1 MSKKQKIIYG
11 LAEFIL
17 DNKALVVDYLNRNGL
32 SAMPTNVPVDEVN
45 KVVALNMLNE
55 DFVYDFLLFQRD
67 IEEGKYSN
75 IIVAIASAVSIIGS
89 FVSNTIN
96 AAKTRI
102 FNEGIARRQEQYNKE
117 WGDWQKEQAEL
128 RAAKEIAIELG
139 RAQTDIILARDM
151 AEERATT
158 TNNLLVFG
166 IFVAGAIGL
175 AYILKKNKRNE

>member
-1 MSKKQKIIYG
+1 
-11 LAEFIL
+11 
-17 DNKALVVDYLNRNGL
+17 
-32 SAMPTNVPVDEVN
+32 
-45 KVVALNMLNE
+45 
-55 DFVYDFLLFQRD
+55 
-67 IEEGKYSN
+67 
-75 IIVAIASAVSIIGS
+75 
-89 FVSNTIN
+89 
-96 AAKTRI
+96 
-102 FNEGIARRQEQYNKE
+102 
-117 WGDWQKEQAEL
+117 QKEQAEL